1 MALPEVVSPQEE
13 LKAVLFRN
21 LSSQHRRRTSN
32 GGNMAACPG
41 ITFMTVRVSKTGQA
55 FSQVLMGPDSTTR

>member
-13 LKAVLFRN
+13 LKAILFRN
-21 LSSQHRRRTSN
+21 PSSQHRRRTSN

-41 ITFMTVRVSKTGQA
+41 ITFMTVRPSKTAPLSG
-55 FSQVLMGPDSTTR
+55 